1 MADAALQALLDPAAT
16 GRGIMITGRGI
27 DTVRVADSAV
37 LAHYYVTPQV
47 GPYAGRSRWVEVAAA
62 DTDADKNTAIRAAL
76 AKP

>member
-1 MADAALQALLDPAAT
+1 MADAALQALLDASGNGT
-16 GRGIMITGRGI
+16 GIMITSRGI

-47 GPYAGRSRWVEVAAA
+47 GPYARRSRWVEVVSTE
-62 DTDADKNTAIRAAL
+62 TDAQKNTAIRAAL

>member
-1 MADAALQALLDPAAT
+1 
-16 GRGIMITGRGI
+16 MITGRGI

-47 GPYAGRSRWVEVAAA
+47 GPYAGRSRWVEVVSTE
-62 DTDADKNTAIRAAL
+62 TDAQKNTAIRAAL

>member
-1 MADAALQALLDPAAT
+1 MADADLQALLDTDST
-16 GRGIMITGRGI
+16 GRGILITNRGI
-27 DTVRVADSAV
+27 DTVRVSDSAV

-62 DTDADKNTAIRAAL
+62 DSDADKNTAIRAAL